1 MFFKIFL
8 KKFDCPASMSKNGN
22 AKGRATANMV
32 DTAIRKIMSDFQVKR
47 DTMNQNYF
55 K

>member
-1 MFFKIFL
+1 
-8 KKFDCPASMSKNGN
+8 MSKNGN

-47 DTMNQNYF
+47 VAMNPQMM
-55 K
+55 